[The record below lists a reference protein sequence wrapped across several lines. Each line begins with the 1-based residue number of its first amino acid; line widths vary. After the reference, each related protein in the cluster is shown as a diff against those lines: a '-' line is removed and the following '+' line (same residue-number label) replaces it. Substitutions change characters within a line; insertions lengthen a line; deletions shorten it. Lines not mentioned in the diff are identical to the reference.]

1 MLLVPHVGE
10 KADILSVLLLMVV
23 DSDRGGFG
31 RLIKNK
37 RYNQEDIQVHDERYC
52 VHDEQVAEDVV
63 RLRAKVDDE
72 EGTFGDPGGRPSDQA
87 YDLEHYGSHI

>member
-1 MLLVPHVGE
+1 MLLVSHVSE
-10 KADILSVLLLMVV
+10 NTDILVGLWVLLVVV
-23 DSDRGGFG
+23 DDGGLG
-31 RLIKNK
+31 RLVKNK
-37 RYNQEDIQVHDERYC
+37 RYNQKDIQVHDERYC